1 MNIRPY
7 DPADECEEQEPF
19 ALDSL
24 SGYSL
29 KQELTTKLLKNEAC
43 AGLYES
49 TRAKGVL
56 PPLLAGRVAFEAALS
71 DCSGFARLV
80 AAQLGE
86 PLEPLPFAQQFAG
99 TLLSGVVK
107 DIHEGRHVRWRCATM
122 KGKDRLTL
130 WCEHLLLN
138 TLKPDGY
145 PRESLL
151 LCTDLTL
158 TLPPLDNAAEL
169 LADLVGLFRDGLC
182 RPLHFFPQASWLFL
196 CDGRAKAE
204 GRWNGTDHSPSP
216 AESSEPSFALCWAGQ
231 DALDDEFELL
241 AQRVYGPL
249 RSLAVEEKTA

>member
-1 MNIRPY
+1 
-7 DPADECEEQEPF
+7 
-19 ALDSL
+19 
-24 SGYSL
+24 
-29 KQELTTKLLKNEAC
+29 
-43 AGLYES
+43 
-49 TRAKGVL
+49 
-56 PPLLAGRVAFEAALS
+56 
-71 DCSGFARLV
+71 
-80 AAQLGE
+80 
-86 PLEPLPFAQQFAG
+86 
-99 TLLSGVVK
+99 
-107 DIHEGRHVRWRCATM
+107 M

-204 GRWNGTDHSPSP
+204 ERWNGTDHSPSP
-216 AESSEPSFALCWAGQ
+216 AESSEPSCALCWAGQ
-231 DALDDEFELL
+231 DVLDDEFERL